1 MLTSAVNVHTCFCIS
16 DHPFFH
22 GSLHG
27 SSYEFSPSC
36 FISPPSSPVVLLI
49 SPQPEQIWQLSAV
62 PFCFTF
68 FSFSRWRALPHT
80 LPWEC
85 HIQQGARRWL
95 RSAAFLSSLIK
106 RQLPVKSLG
115 QKQETDLLLCSGT
128 DGKEMIK
135 WFSLPAASPK

>member
-49 SPQPEQIWQLSAV
+49 SPQARADLTVVCS
-62 PFCFTF
+62 
-68 FSFSRWRALPHT
+68 SFLF
-80 LPWEC
+80 
-85 HIQQGARRWL
+85 HIL
-95 RSAAFLSSLIK
+95 LFLSMTGSSSHTAMRMSHTARCTPMIEVCCFPQ
-106 RQLPVKSLG
+106 QLNK
-115 QKQETDLLLCSGT
+115 K
-128 DGKEMIK
+128 
-135 WFSLPAASPK
+135 AAACKIFRPEAGDRSSPLQRHR